1 MKNQTLKGL
10 NRGIH
15 KVGRGNIKLARNI
28 SYQKKKKKKESMP
41 KHTRCSTASLSNTK
55 FKGSHRRVFFTVGC
69 RRTGVTT

>member
-28 SYQKKKKKKESMP
+28 SYQKKKKKRRACQSI
-41 KHTRCSTASLSNTK
+41 HDAQRLRCQIQNLKVATEGSSSL
-55 FKGSHRRVFFTVGC
+55 
-69 RRTGVTT
+69 